1 MLDRNAREKRI
12 IFSTNIKDGIQ
23 KSEVIFI
30 AVGTPP
36 DSKNCAD
43 ISAITS
49 VAENIGRYMN
59 GYKVIVNKSTA
70 PVGTLEENCKG
81 DRVRTEQAY

>member
-1 MLDRNAREKRI
+1 MLDRNARENRI

-36 DSKNCAD
+36 DSNNCAD
-43 ISAITS
+43 ISAIH
-49 VAENIGRYMN
+49 IR
-59 GYKVIVNKSTA
+59 
-70 PVGTLEENCKG
+70 C
-81 DRVRTEQAY
+81 